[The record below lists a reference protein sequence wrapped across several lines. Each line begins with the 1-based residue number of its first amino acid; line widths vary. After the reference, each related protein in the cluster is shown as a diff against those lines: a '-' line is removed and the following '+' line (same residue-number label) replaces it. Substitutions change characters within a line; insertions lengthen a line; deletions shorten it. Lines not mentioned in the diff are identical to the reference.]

1 MEKKVVILG
10 SINTDI
16 TATAERLPAKGET
29 VPGRSVDMFGG
40 GKGANQAIQC
50 AQLGLKTSII
60 GMVGSDMQG
69 NFVQESLTSK
79 NVDISNVVVSDTYR
93 TGCAAINI
101 DLNGDNTLVYAPGAN
116 HHIALS
122 QIDDCR
128 ELIAAAD
135 VFITQTEVNLDAV
148 QYGLKVAHDLGV
160 TTILNPAPAM
170 ELPEEMFATI
180 DYFTPNETESEYY
193 THIMRSDMSLEEWE
207 KRNVE
212 WFISRGVKHLCI
224 TMGEKG
230 AFYSDGTTFV
240 TIPAFP
246 IKPVDTTAAGDS
258 FHGGLAYGLANGLTV
273 EQTLQLGNA
282 CGGMSAQTLG
292 AQNSIQNMDTIRA
305 FLKEQGVVLP

>member
-1 MEKKVVILG
+1 MAKKVVLLG

-50 AQLGLKTSII
+50 AQLGLDTSII

-69 NFVQESLTSK
+69 NFVRESLTERK
-79 NVDISNVVVSDTYR
+79 VDISRVIISDTYR

-122 QIDDCR
+122 QIDDCKD
-128 ELIAAAD
+128 LIASAD

-148 QYGLKVAHDLGV
+148 QYGLKAAHDLGV
-160 TTILNPAPAM
+160 QTILNPAPAM
-170 ELPEEMFATI
+170 ELPDEMFATI
-180 DYFTPNETESEYY
+180 DFFTPNETESEYY
-193 THIMRSDMSLEEWE
+193 TGILRSDMSLEEWE
-207 KRNVE
+207 KRNVD
-212 WFISRGVKHLCI
+212 WFLNRGVKNLCI

-230 AFYSDGTTFV
+230 AFYSDGTTFLTV
-240 TIPAFP
+240 PAFP

-258 FHGGLAYGLANGLTV
+258 FHGGLAYGLANGLSM
-273 EQTLQLGNA
+273 EKTLQLGNA

-292 AQNSIQNMDTIRA
+292 AQNSIQNYETICA
-305 FLKEQGVVLP
+305 FLKKNGVTL